1 MRTERQLTRLGPH
14 PRADHWATPV
24 SCPRGRRMALA
35 SARNSISRRFDT
47 AQRVFTRQSRPFPE
61 LKVSQIAF
69 QTLRLISCLIEL
81 NLIVIKFY
89 LSLFFLNGENS

>member
-1 MRTERQLTRLGPH
+1 
-14 PRADHWATPV
+14 
-24 SCPRGRRMALA
+24 MALA

-61 LKVSQIAF
+61 QKVSQIAF

-81 NLIVIKFY
+81 NLIVIEFN
-89 LSLFFLNGENS
+89 SNLFFFKCGKLQNLNENSALDRPLNEIFFKKFN